1 VPHTTT
7 AGSHRGD
14 AIPLG
19 STCARLTL
27 DQTPR
32 PRVVLVSSPCPG
44 RCAVSARFATLV
56 ARDLS
61 KSFGPRVVLDR
72 VSLRVGPRTR
82 LGIVA
87 PNGTGKSTL
96 LRLLA
101 GLDQPDAGTI
111 TLAPPSATVGYLP
124 QEADRRIDETVLE
137 YLARRTG
144 VAVAEA
150 AFVAASHALATGGEQ
165 SEEDYAVAL
174 DRYLA
179 LGAADFES
187 RVGEVCADLAL
198 PANVGDLPTAALSGG
213 QAARVSLAAILL
225 ARFDIFLLDEPTNDL
240 DFAGLERLER
250 FLDELAGGVMIVSHD
265 RAFLDRTIDEVLEL
279 DEHSHR
285 GALYAGGWSAYV
297 EERATARRHA
307 EEAYAEYRAERSTLT
322 QRAQRQRTWS
332 QQGVKKVKKSGE
344 TDKFIRHFNAQSS
357 QHVAAKAKITDRAL
371 ERLDARAVEKP
382 WEGWELRMTIES
394 SGRSG
399 TVVGRLA
406 GAVVRRG
413 GFTLGP
419 VDLEISVGE
428 RVAILGANGS
438 GKTTLLQA
446 LLGRIPLDEGEARLG
461 SGIVLGELGQ
471 ARARFDDA
479 ADLLQGFVDASGLL
493 ARDSRSL
500 LAKFGL
506 GAEHVGRAARVL
518 SPGERTRAELALLV
532 ARGVNTL
539 VLDEPTNHLDLPAI
553 EQLEQALES
562 FDGTVLLVTHDRAF
576 LSAVATTR
584 VIELGD
590 GQIVGDHV
598 TGLG

>member
-1 VPHTTT
+1 MS
-7 AGSHRGD
+7 AGS
-14 AIPLG
+14 
-19 STCARLTL
+19 
-27 DQTPR
+27 
-32 PRVVLVSSPCPG
+32 
-44 RCAVSARFATLV
+44 ATLV
-56 ARDLS
+56 AREVS
-61 KSFGPRVVLDR
+61 KSFGSRVVLDR
-72 VSLRVGPRTR
+72 VSVRIGPRTR

-101 GLDQPDAGTI
+101 GIDTPDAGSI
-111 TLAPPSATVGYLP
+111 VLAPSSATVGYLP
-124 QEADRRIDETVLE
+124 QEPDRSATETVHD
-137 YLARRTG
+137 YLARRTS
-144 VAVAEA
+144 VAAAEA
-150 AFVAASHALATGGEQ
+150 AFAAASDALARGADGA
-165 SEEDYAVAL
+165 DDAYAVAL
-174 DRYLA
+174 DQYLA

-198 PANVGDLPTAALSGG
+198 PADVVDLPTGALSGG

-240 DFAGLERLER
+240 DFAGLERLEW
-250 FLDELAGGVMIVSHD
+250 FLDDLPGGVVIVSHD

-279 DEHSHR
+279 DEHSHQ

-297 EERATARRHA
+297 DERATARRHA
-307 EEAYAEYRAERSTLT
+307 EEAYAGYQAERATLR
-322 QRAQRQRTWS
+322 QRAQRQRQWA

-344 TDKFIRHFNAQSS
+344 TDKFIRHFNTQSS
-357 QHVAAKAKITDRAL
+357 QHVAAKAKITDKAL
-371 ERLDARAVEKP
+371 ERLESRAVAKP

-399 TVVGRLA
+399 SVVGRLV

-413 GFTLGP
+413 SFTLGP
-419 VDLEISVGE
+419 IDLEISAGE

-438 GKTTLLQA
+438 GKSTLLQA
-446 LLGRIPLDEGEARLG
+446 LLGRLPVDEGEARLG

-479 ADLLQGFVDASGLL
+479 PDLLQGFVAASGLL
-493 ARDSRSL
+493 ARDARSL

-506 GAEHVGRAARVL
+506 GVEHVGRPARVL

-553 EQLEQALES
+553 EQLEQALET
-562 FDGTVLLVTHDRAF
+562 FTGTVLLVTHDRAF
-576 LSAVATTR
+576 LGAVATTR
-584 VIELGD
+584 VIELDD

-598 TGLG
+598 TDLG